1 LLLSPTAQ
9 TWHARRWIWLR
20 GCCKGQYTFAADR
33 HSAILAQLTDPW
45 QPALLRTI
53 DMIAKAAAATGKPV
67 GICGEAAAHPLL
79 ALLLAGLGLSSLSMA
94 PGALAEVGRSIG
106 DSEHGGVPAGG
117 AGSLSSPLPR
127 FRPRGGLRDSRLLSV
142 AN

>member
-1 LLLSPTAQ
+1 LLLSPTALI
-9 TWHARRWIWLR
+9 WHARRWVWLR

-79 ALLLAGLGLSSLSMA
+79 ALVLAGLGLSSLSMA
-94 PGALAEVGRSIG
+94 PGALAEVGRSMGSVSMEVCQRAARAACQAHSRASAREAACAI
-106 DSEHGGVPAGG
+106 AG
-117 AGSLSSPLPR
+117 
-127 FRPRGGLRDSRLLSV
+127 FSR
-142 AN
+142 